1 MGFFSRKKTPPPTP
15 AVTESVKAVHELPQ
29 SGRVQQTHVLIQ
41 PLVTEKATAT
51 GTYLFKVSP
60 TASKSEIRK
69 EFKAKYGKDPRKVNV
84 LNVMGKVKMRGRVVG
99 KRSNWK
105 KAMIYLAPGENVDLF
120 Q

>member
-1 MGFFSRKKTPPPTP
+1 MGFFSRKKTPPPTQPVAETKP
-15 AVTESVKAVHELPQ
+15 AVVSSLSSSRSV
-29 SGRVQQTHVLIQ
+29 SHVLLQ

-51 GTYLFKVSP
+51 GTYLFKVLP

-105 KAMIYLAPGENVDLF
+105 KAMIYLAQGENVDLF

>member
-1 MGFFSRKKTPPPTP
+1 MGFFSRKKTPPPTQPIAETKP
-15 AVTESVKAVHELPQ
+15 AVQTAVVRQL
-29 SGRVQQTHVLIQ
+29 STRHVLLQ

-105 KAMIYLAPGENVDLF
+105 KAMIYLAQGENVDLF